1 MSAYAQSEIL
11 KVYDQGLLE
20 KINHLIE
27 VDGLARIPMSDIL
40 LLLPLNELPMER
52 AKRVASANGFKLE
65 KKPDNPYVVFK
76 PDVETLQLEV
86 LSRVVDNGETV
97 NSQA

>member
-1 MSAYAQSEIL
+1 MSVYAQSEIL
-11 KVYDQGLLE
+11 EVYDQGLLE
-20 KINHLIE
+20 KINDLIQ
-27 VDGLARIPMSDIL
+27 VDGFARIPVSDIL

-52 AKRVASANGFKLE
+52 ARRVASANGFTLE

-76 PDVETLQLEV
+76 PDDEILQMEV
-86 LSRVVDNGETV
+86 ASRVVDDNETV